1 MRSGTRFPGGRPSR
15 GEVGPP
21 SSMPGPARVLSVTLL
36 LLAAACGPSGPDA
49 PDPELSL
56 PTLLPLFDPVDA
68 QRFAEGGAL
77 VNAWADVDGDGR
89 LDLLV
94 AFASAPRRLYL
105 NGPEGFRDVAGEMGI
120 AGTRGARAAAWGDYD
135 GDGRPDLVVG
145 LVPDGGPVL
154 QLFRNDGNG
163 FQDVTLAAGLVVEG
177 GAVRQLAWVDFDGD
191 GDLDLFVAF
200 RDRPNALFRNENGRL
215 TDVAPLLGL
224 DDPRRSVGALWFDF
238 DGDGRLD
245 LLVGNMDGDANGL
258 FRNEGERFVDVAEAA
273 GVAWGGRIPREVSNG
288 TVRPCAADVDG
299 DGLLDL
305 FFANYGTNGL
315 FLNRGDGTFEEASA
329 AWGFDQDGRHDTC
342 AFADFDHD
350 GRIDLYVN
358 GTVTGGVSY
367 PDRLYRNTGDRFEE
381 VTPVNLAALHASHGA
396 QWADFDGDGAPDLAI
411 TGSRDDATHSI
422 FRNALPAGVAR
433 RSLRVMVLDAKGLPR
448 HPGAEVRLRTAGTDR
463 LLGTRLVDSGSGY
476 NSQGVQPVHFGLPT
490 LEPVDVEVTLVGNQ
504 RRIVATLR
512 GVDPVVWAGRTLVL
526 RVGEGGEVAVDER

>member
-1 MRSGTRFPGGRPSR
+1 VGG
-15 GEVGPP
+15 
-21 SSMPGPARVLSVTLL
+21 L
-36 LLAAACGPSGPDA
+36 
-49 PDPELSL
+49 
-56 PTLLPLFDPVDA
+56 
-68 QRFAEGGAL
+68 
-77 VNAWADVDGDGR
+77 
-89 LDLLV
+89 
-94 AFASAPRRLYL
+94 RR
-105 NGPEGFRDVAGEMGI
+105 R
-120 AGTRGARAAAWGDYD
+120 R
-135 GDGRPDLVVG
+135 
-145 LVPDGGPVL
+145 
-154 QLFRNDGNG
+154 
-163 FQDVTLAAGLVVEG
+163 
-177 GAVRQLAWVDFDGD
+177 
-191 GDLDLFVAF
+191 DLDLFVAF
-200 RDRPNALFRNENGRL
+200 RDRPNALFRNENGRF

-258 FRNEGERFVDVAEAA
+258 FRNEGERFVDVADAA
-273 GVAWGGRIPREVSNG
+273 GVAWGGRIPGEASNG

-315 FLNRGDGTFEEASA
+315 FLNRGDGTFEDVSA
-329 AWGFDQDGRHDTC
+329 ARGFDLDGRHDTC

-381 VTPVNLAALHASHGA
+381 VTPANLAALHASHGA

-411 TGSRDDATHSI
+411 TGSRDDATHSLL
-422 FRNALPAGVAR
+422 RNALPPPLAR
-433 RSLRVMVLDAKGLPR
+433 RSLQVMVLDANGLSR
-448 HPGAEVRLRTAGTDR
+448 HPGAEVRLRAAGTDR

-490 LEPVDVEVTLVGNQ
+490 AEPVDVEVTLVANQ
-504 RRIVATLR
+504 RRTLATLR
-512 GVDPVVWAGRTLVL
+512 GVDPAEWAGRTLVL
-526 RVGEGGEVAVDER
+526 RVGEGGAVAVDRR